1 MQFGPISTDD
11 NNDRPYLRLSPP
23 HQRIII
29 AAPRLDDAPQLLELL
44 NDPGV
49 YRWVTAPPY
58 PYSMEHAVSWS
69 TQVKADAD
77 EIWNELE
84 KAKAENPDGPLK
96 IVGGCPVRS
105 ILEENDD
112 GTYTFL
118 GTCSL
123 ERYGFDDVKDDEER
137 THLVQENKARPT
149 GDPDIIWTMGSM
161 CAQTH
166 PTRVDAMSF
175 QTISGHPI
183 MGKGS

>member
-1 MQFGPISTDD
+1 MQFSPISID
-11 NNDRPYLRLSPP
+11 NKNDRPYLRLPAP

-29 AAPRLDDAPQLLELL
+29 AAPRLDDGPQLLEIL

-58 PYSMEHAVSWS
+58 PYSMEHAVSWF

-84 KAKAENPDGPLK
+84 KAGAESPDGPLK

-123 ERYGFDDVKDDEER
+123 ERYEFDDVKDDEER
-137 THLVQENKARPT
+137 TYLLQENNARPT

-166 PTRVDAMSF
+166 PTRVDAMPF
-175 QTISGHPI
+175 QTTSGHPI